1 MNPDPDH
8 RNLLDDLCAE
18 DDAFLAH
25 EAKLKAF
32 AAGRARRKRVARVV
46 LPSALA
52 LAALAVTL
60 TGLFKLEPAA
70 GAGPQPVV
78 AQARPAERP
87 TARNAAKIEE
97 PLTDEQLIAAFPPN
111 SCMLIE
117 LDGKPVLVFRDAELQ
132 RRYFQ

>member
-1 MNPDPDH
+1 MNPDPDE

-32 AAGRARRKRVARVV
+32 AARSARRKRIARVL
-46 LPSALA
+46 LPSALV
-52 LAALAVTL
+52 LAALAMPL
-60 TGLFKLEPAA
+60 AARYRLERAA
-70 GAGPQPVV
+70 EAVPQPVV
-78 AQARPAERP
+78 AQARPVERS
-87 TARNAAKIEE
+87 TAKSDE